1 MSRIAIIEP
10 AFLSPWRGA
19 PSLSIV
25 RGLEAS
31 LTVLFLF
38 LYSQGLIGPL
48 FADSANPEA
57 SVVLRLMWLP
67 VYAVTAILILA
78 RPGAMLRTL
87 LSNGLILLLV
97 ALTAVSVLWSVFPET
112 TLRRSFALVMTTF
125 FGLWLASRWSW
136 RELVLLVATTMG
148 ILAVLSTI
156 MALAVPSMGID
167 HAVHAGAW
175 KGVWWEKNT
184 LGAYMAW
191 GAVSCYAASIFD
203 RKHLLIWIGLAI
215 LATALVFLS
224 TSKTALL
231 SWSLGTFGV
240 IGISLCRR
248 GFGFAAL
255 TLFVLIT
262 GVTGIALILTIA
274 PVEALE
280 ALGRDATLTGR
291 TDIWGVLINQVAERP
306 WTGYGYKA
314 YWAAENGPVYWVR
327 QATDWD
333 VPTAHNGWIE
343 TALAIGIPGVILLA
357 LAYFGAF
364 FRALGRLF
372 KGPET
377 YWALPYLAMIGL
389 VSISESNFLQQNS
402 LGWVLFIATAAKL
415 MDRQAYSAAA
425 DSP

>member
-10 AFLSPWRGA
+10 PFLAPWRAA
-19 PSLSIV
+19 PSLAIV
-25 RGLEAS
+25 RGLEVC
-31 LTVLFLF
+31 LTILFLF
-38 LYSQGLIGPL
+38 LYSQALIGPL
-48 FADSANPEA
+48 FADASNPEA

-67 VYAVTAILILA
+67 VYAVTALLILA
-78 RPGAMLRTL
+78 RPGAILRTL
-87 LSNGLILLLV
+87 LSNGLILALV
-97 ALTAVSVLWSVFPET
+97 TLTAVSVLWSVFPET
-112 TLRRSFALVMTTF
+112 TMRRSFALIMTTF

-136 RELVLLVATTMG
+136 RELVLLVATTLG
-148 ILAVLSTI
+148 LLAVLSLF
-156 MALAVPSMGID
+156 MALAVPSLGID

-191 GAVSCYAASIFD
+191 GAVSCFAASIID
-203 RKHLLIWIGLAI
+203 RKHVMIWLALAV

-231 SWSLGTFGV
+231 SWSLGTAGLV
-240 IGISLCRR
+240 GISLCRR
-248 GFGFAAL
+248 GFGFASL
-255 TLFVLIT
+255 TLFTLIT
-262 GVTGIALILTIA
+262 GVSVIALVLAIA
-274 PVEALE
+274 PLEALE

-291 TDIWGVLINQVAERP
+291 TDIWGVLIEQVADRP

-343 TALAIGIPGVILLA
+343 TALAIGLPGVIVLA
-357 LAYFGAF
+357 LAYFGAL
-364 FRALGRLF
+364 FRAFGRLF

-402 LGWVLFIATAAKL
+402 LGWVLFIATSAKL
-415 MDRQAYSAAA
+415 MEKQTYSAAA